1 MFMSLPPKY
10 NEEHRKRIEEYE
22 KEYELENPPPKHE
35 PLAIGYFFGFG
46 SIIISMLTLTVYGID
61 GGFVEAIG
69 GIIIGAIAY
78 IIQYK
83 NFQNYSIKQMKEMNK
98 IEEELINE
106 SLNEQSYDLKEDEKD
121 IASINLNFLKTNKSS
136 NQNQHFDKNNNLTFE
151 QYKIRIFRNLKV
163 FFDIDVSK
171 KENVYEFD
179 DVLLEIFD
187 QNLNTIIGS
196 IVIVNAIYDG
206 PFSKLIE
213 KFEYKDILRSYNK
226 TKTLIKEFNINPKTI
241 PFNQP
246 YLNQYVVGNYIE
258 YIEDKIET
266 AENFINNKET
276 IKSIIEKH
284 KQSKKMRETKK
295 R

>member
-1 MFMSLPPKY
+1 MGFFFGLGSMMLMMY
-10 NEEHRKRIEEYE
+10 TLTLNRIES
-22 KEYELENPPPKHE
+22 
-35 PLAIGYFFGFG
+35 GFG
-46 SIIISMLTLTVYGID
+46 VLL
-61 GGFVEAIG
+61 GGL
-69 GIIIGAIAY
+69 IIGAIAY
-78 IIQYK
+78 LAQNK
-83 NFQNYSIKQMKEMNK
+83 NLQNHSIKLANEMNK

-106 SLNEQSYDLKEDEKD
+106 SLNEQSYDLQEDEKD
-121 IASINLNFLKTNKSS
+121 IAPINLNLLKTNESS
-136 NQNQHFDKNNNLTFE
+136 NQHQHFDKNNNLTFE
-151 QYKIRIFRNLKV
+151 QYKIKIIRNLKV

-179 DVLLEIFD
+179 DVLLELFD

-206 PFSKLIE
+206 PFAELMK

-246 YLNQYVVGNYIE
+246 YLNEYVVGNYFE
-258 YIEDKIET
+258 YIEDKIKT
-266 AENFINNKET
+266 AENFTNNNET